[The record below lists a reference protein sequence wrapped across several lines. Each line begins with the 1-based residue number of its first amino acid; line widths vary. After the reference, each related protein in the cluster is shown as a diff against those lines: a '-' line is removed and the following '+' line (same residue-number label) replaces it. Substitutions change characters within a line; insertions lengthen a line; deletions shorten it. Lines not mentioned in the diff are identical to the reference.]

1 MTSVPLDM
9 NPNILMGKFGVAKAD
24 LNSIAYACQDRE
36 FAEDVDKLEAF
47 GGESWIEVI
56 VLQVHCFRKDY

>member
-24 LNSIAYACQDRE
+24 LNSIAYAC
-36 FAEDVDKLEAF
+36 
-47 GGESWIEVI
+47 
-56 VLQVHCFRKDY
+56 